1 LPPYLRIT
9 PIPDSE
15 RQPAG
20 VPSNGSGPYLGPGGV
35 GGSTMP
41 ADRSTGRVTSIVRP
55 LGNATPRVAQ
65 TVATS
70 NAREQAGNLRQTS
83 TGRWVDDSGWTA
95 GK

>member
-15 RQPAG
+15 RQPTSL
-20 VPSNGSGPYLGPGGV
+20 PNSSTGPYLGPTGA

-41 ADRSTGRVTSIVRP
+41 ADSSTGRVTSIVRP
-55 LGNATPRVAQ
+55 IGNATPRVAQ
-65 TVATS
+65 TVGISTS
-70 NAREQAGNLRQTS
+70 RESSGNLRQTS